1 MAEDTPV
8 SNIVIPAIQGL
19 ALAINQTYT
28 YANNSL
34 FGAIIPNFY
43 RDFYER
49 YVKVSAGWL
58 DGYVYSLHSQSG
70 IISTR
75 IGSKLITGLTKQIVG
90 EQLIFKKAS
99 KEDDY
104 KALRF
109 ISDLAKAQDFMK
121 AIYAG
126 VGYALGIG
134 TSLLK
139 INRKMNGD
147 LWLEAVR
154 FDNCFYLSTF
164 SNEIEEAT
172 FFIRGY
178 TDTREG
184 KGNQQFILCE
194 HRFYDVEETGK
205 IVETE
210 NGFEV
215 SKPKGKKT
223 AMVEYKVYQA
233 RGTTFNNL
241 MQSGI
246 DSKSVTWQ
254 EMPHEI
260 RKMIKND
267 FAVLEVGK
275 PQKLGLPNLGVVAL
289 RNGEMDLSIPTGTS
303 FGEGMLI
310 GIQDDLI
317 TYEVASSYLLRDMYL
332 AKGTVYTPKDLN
344 ITDYNPNLPQP
355 QGVMSGI
362 GDNKI
367 ELIRGVSPDQQKIIV
382 EQFQIRAVEWQTVKE
397 NALKNIGV
405 KWGMSPKI
413 LASFLAV
420 SSVTAT
426 QIDSE
431 DDMSIAFI
439 SHTRAYF
446 KNDLNK
452 LIETILNYYGMT
464 GNVEIDFGTPSLVN
478 KDRIL
483 DRTIKE
489 LENGLI
495 DIDEAIRIIN
505 PDLDEEALQAKIEKA
520 KKAREEM
527 FIAQQTEFNE
537 EGGFGNDYDDLG
549 GANLNGST
557 MPIQ

>member
-1 MAEDTPV
+1 MEENPV
-8 SNIVIPAIQGL
+8 SNIVIPAVQGL
-19 ALAINQTYT
+19 AQAINQTYT

-43 RDFYER
+43 RDYYYR
-49 YVKVSAGWL
+49 NIKVACGWL
-58 DGYVYSLHSQSG
+58 DGYVYTLHTQSG

-75 IGSKLITGLTKQIVG
+75 IGSKLVVGLTKQVVG

-109 ISDLAKAQDFMK
+109 ISDLAKAQDFLK

-126 VGYALGIG
+126 VGYALAIG

-139 INRKMNGD
+139 INKKMNGD

-154 FDNCFYLSTF
+154 FDNCFYLSSFT
-164 SNEIEEAT
+164 NEITEAT

-178 TDTREG
+178 SDTREG
-184 KGNQQFILCE
+184 KTNQQFILCE
-194 HRFYDVEETGK
+194 HRYYETEEVGK
-205 IVETE
+205 IQETE

-215 SKPKGKKT
+215 TKPKGKKT

-241 MQSGI
+241 MQAGV
-246 DSKSVTWQ
+246 DCKSLTWQ
-254 EMPHEI
+254 ELPTDI
-260 RKMIKND
+260 RKMIKKD
-267 FAVLEVGK
+267 FAVLEIGK
-275 PQKLGLPNLGVVAL
+275 PQKLGLVDLGVVAL
-289 RNGEMDLSIPTGTS
+289 RNGEMDLSIPTGTN

-317 TYEVASSYLLRDMYL
+317 TYELASSYLIRDMYL

-344 ITDYNPNLPQP
+344 ITDFNPALQNP
-355 QGVMSGI
+355 GVLNGI
-362 GDNKI
+362 GDSKI
-367 ELIRGVSPDQQKIIV
+367 ELVKGVSPDQQKIIV
-382 EQFQIRAVEWQTVKE
+382 EQFQIRAQEWQTVKE
-397 NALKNIGV
+397 NALRNIGV

-420 SSVTAT
+420 SSTTAT
-426 QIDSE
+426 QVDSE

-446 KNDLNK
+446 RNDLNK
-452 LIETILNYYGMT
+452 IIETILNYYGYSA
-464 GNVEIDFGTPSLVN
+464 NVEIDFGTPSLVN

-489 LENGLI
+489 LESGLI
-495 DIDEAIRIIN
+495 DIDEAIRTLN
-505 PDLDEEALQAKIEKA
+505 PDMDEEALQAKIDRA

-527 FIAQQTEFNE
+527 MLAQQTEFNE
-537 EGGFGNDYDDLG
+537 EGGFNNNYEDMG